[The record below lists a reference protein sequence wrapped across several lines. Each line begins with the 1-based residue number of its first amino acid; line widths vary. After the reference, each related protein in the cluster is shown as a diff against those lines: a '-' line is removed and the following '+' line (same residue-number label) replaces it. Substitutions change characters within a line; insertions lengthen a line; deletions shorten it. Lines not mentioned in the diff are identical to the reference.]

1 MKLGIIGGAGL
12 LGATTAFCVASS
24 GLVQE
29 ILLFDVRENLAHS
42 HAMDIEQAVCEAG
55 GTTLSVCGV
64 EDMRSCDIVL
74 NTAGVPEMKASSR
87 NDYLR
92 GNIPIFR
99 ELAEKIKRWGT
110 SPVILNATNPVDI
123 LNYELF
129 RMTGLPPERFI
140 GFSRND
146 SLRLIWAA
154 SKETGV
160 PASQLGALVIG
171 EHGDGQVP
179 LFNWLRH
186 KGSGHVLGLRDVQKD
201 RIISRV
207 KTWFG
212 DYQKL
217 DSGRS
222 SGWTS
227 GAGICHVIKLIL
239 SGSDEICP
247 CSVIPN
253 GEYGLYDLSIGLPV
267 RLGINGVK
275 EIVEL
280 DLADNE
286 RASLF
291 AAAKKIKSTAA
302 AEDHPAT
309 CGQHPSRE
317 GN

>member
-1 MKLGIIGGAGL
+1 MHLKLGIIGGAGL
-12 LGATTAFCVASS
+12 LGATAAFCAASS
-24 GLVQE
+24 CLVQE
-29 ILLFDVRENLAHS
+29 ILLFDVKENLALS

-55 GTTLSVCGV
+55 GAALSVCGI

-74 NTAGVPEMKASSR
+74 NAAGIPEMKTSSR
-87 NDYLR
+87 NDYLK

-129 RMTGLPPERFI
+129 RMTGLPRERFI

-154 SKETGV
+154 SKETGI

-171 EHGDGQVP
+171 EHGDGQVQ
-179 LFNWLRH
+179 LFNRLRH
-186 KGSGHVLGLRDVQKD
+186 KDSGHVLGLSDMQKE

-227 GAGICHVIKLIL
+227 GASICHVIKLIL
-239 SGSDEICP
+239 SDSDVICP

-253 GEYGLYDLSIGLPV
+253 GEYGLSGLSIGLPV
-267 RLGINGVK
+267 RLGLNGVR

-280 DLADNE
+280 DLTDDE
-286 RASLF
+286 RASLI
-291 AAAKKIKSTAA
+291 AAAEKIKSIAA
-302 AEDHPAT
+302 AE
-309 CGQHPSRE
+309 S
-317 GN
+317 